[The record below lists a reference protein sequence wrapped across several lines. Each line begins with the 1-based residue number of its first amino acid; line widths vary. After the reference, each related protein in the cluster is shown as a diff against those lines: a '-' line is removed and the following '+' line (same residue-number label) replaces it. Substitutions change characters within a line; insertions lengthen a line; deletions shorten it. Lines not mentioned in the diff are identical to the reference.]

1 MALRKGL
8 TGFAIFAAIGI
19 VLLALDRTMLG
30 TVMLFV
36 SVPVGFFAWFAV
48 KDRG

>member
-19 VLLALDRTMLG
+19 GLLALDRTMLG
-30 TVMLFV
+30 MVMLFV
-36 SVPVGFFAWFAV
+36 SVPVGLLAWFATN
-48 KDRG
+48 DRG